1 MTIARDTIAKNIKPL
16 EGALTQRVTLGAT
29 VAAGEIITEQSDGK
43 WDPTNTTAVQ
53 FTAAVALQGGGDGDV
68 VDAVV
73 FGRVKCLTGATPGAL
88 VYATDT
94 AGEPGAS
101 AGTKSLVVGF
111 SETAE
116 ILFVRPQI
124 VSFT

>member
-1 MTIARDTIAKNIKPL
+1 MAIARDSAAKNIKPL

-29 VAAGEIITEQSDGK
+29 VAAGELITEQSDGK

-53 FTAAVALQGGGDGDV
+53 FTLAVALKGGGDGDV

-73 FGRVKCLTGATPGAL
+73 LGRVKCLTGATPGAL
-88 VYATDT
+88 VYASDT
-94 AGEPGAS
+94 AGEPSHS
-101 AGTKSLVVGF
+101 AGTKSLVAGYA
-111 SETAE
+111 ETAE

-124 VSFT
+124 VSFS